1 MSQSLAEAWE
11 RILAAKMA
19 DEGSLIDALT
29 SECGIPREVLDKSG
43 SGARRL
49 ITEIR
54 STSRPGLLESLLV
67 EYGLGSGEGIALL
80 RVAEALL
87 RVPDTETIDALI
99 EDKIVSADW
108 RSHRGKSPSFMVNLA
123 TLGLQLSS
131 AILNQPERHHP
142 ASYLRRFARSACRPA
157 VRLAVSAVTRRIA
170 DHFVQGRTI
179 GEAIRASRRAG
190 RQGFCFSYDML
201 GEAALTADDAS
212 QFLDEYKGAITA
224 LAPFCTNPDF
234 RDNDGVSIKLSA
246 LHPRYEQTQRGR
258 VLDELADRLELLAIM
273 ARDANMGLNIDAEEA
288 DRLELSL
295 SVIERVLRSPELAG
309 WDGFGIVVQAY
320 GKAAPRVIDY
330 LYALAG
336 ELDRKIMIR
345 LVKGAYWDTEIKRAQ
360 EEGVEDFP
368 VYTSKPATDIAYLCC
383 ARKLFGMTDR
393 IYPQIAGHNA
403 HTVSTILELAGEGTE
418 FEFQRIHGMG
428 EELHRRILGRGRARC
443 RVYAPVGEHRELLP
457 YLARRMLENGANSSF
472 VNQIADPGCP
482 VEAIAENPFER
493 YAAIRESNREA
504 VARPPLLFGDER
516 RNSRGWDLHFPP
528 HLGELLQAREGF
540 ETSEWQTSLPVSV
553 PGHSGN
559 RIVVTNPANP
569 SDMAGSS
576 EVATV
581 ADIAA
586 AMDRAACWDDVTPG
600 HRAEILVRAS
610 ELYESSSGEFFALL
624 GRESG
629 KIMKDAIA
637 ELREAVDFLRYY
649 AAEARKLDA
658 ARPAGLFA
666 CISPWNFPL
675 AIFTGQIAGALAA
688 GNGVLAKPAEQT
700 PLVGGLATRL
710 LHHAGVPEGVLQLLP
725 GGPET
730 GRALL
735 ADSRIAGV
743 AFTGSTE
750 TARNI
755 EQTMAKTLHPASRLI
770 AETGGLNAMIADSTA
785 LPEQVIRDIVI
796 SSFRSAG
803 QRCSALRLL
812 YLQADIF
819 SDFLTML
826 FGAMDELT
834 IGDPMDIATDIGPV
848 IDAEAHAHISHYI
861 EQARQES
868 RLLKQCPCPQTGHF
882 VGPAVI
888 EINGI
893 EDLEAEI
900 FGPVLH
906 VAKFVPGQL
915 EHIIS
920 AINASGYGLTFGMHS
935 RIDVRTRQVAAKLG
949 VGNVYINRNQIGA
962 VVGSQPFGGEGL
974 SGTGPKAGG
983 PDYLPA
989 FTAGTLPGHPADSS
1003 NPVEAAAVQDLLDQ
1017 AAGESLAAIESSEYP
1032 GPTGEINILRKFPRG
1047 AVLCLGPTAEDA
1059 AEQAK
1064 TARQAGC
1071 PAVQIAE
1078 GASGPLAMSGFL
1090 PRAVL
1095 AELAGVGLVALWS
1108 DDEDLRA
1115 ARLSLSGRKGP
1126 IVPLAATAEF
1136 LERCVLERHTC
1147 TDTTAAG
1154 GNATLFASLGRMD
1167 GAGQ

>member
-1 MSQSLAEAWE
+1 MTQSPPNTWS

-19 DEGSLIDALT
+19 DEGSLIDALST
-29 SECGIPREVLDKSG
+29 ECGIPPEVLDKSG
-43 SGARRL
+43 AEARRL
-49 ITEIR
+49 IADIR
-54 STSRPGLLESLLV
+54 SNSRPGLLESLLV

-87 RVPDTETIDALI
+87 RVPDTATIDALI
-99 EDKIVSADW
+99 EDKLVAADW
-108 RSHRGKSPSFMVNLA
+108 RSHRGRSPSSMVNLA
-123 TLGLQLSS
+123 TLGLQLSAS
-131 AILNQPERHHP
+131 ILKQPGREG
-142 ASYLRRFARSACRPA
+142 ATSYLRRIARSACRPA

-179 GEAIRASRRAG
+179 EEAIRASRGAG
-190 RQGFCFSYDML
+190 KQGFCFSYDML
-201 GEAALTADDAS
+201 GEAALTAGDAS
-212 QFLDEYKGAITA
+212 QFLDDYKGAITA

-258 VLDELADRLELLAIM
+258 VLDELADRLKTLAIM

-295 SVIERVLRSPELAG
+295 AVIEKVLRSPELAG
-309 WDGFGIVVQAY
+309 WGGFGIVVQAY
-320 GKAAPRVIDY
+320 GKAAPHVIDH

-360 EEGVEDFP
+360 VEGVEDFP

-403 HTVSTILELAGEGTE
+403 HTVSTILELAGDGTE

-428 EELHRRILGRGRARC
+428 EELHRQILGRGRARC

-472 VNQIADPGCP
+472 VNQIADPDCP
-482 VEAIAENPFER
+482 VDSIAENPFER
-493 YAAIRESNREA
+493 YASIRESNREP
-504 VARPPLLFGDER
+504 VVRPRFLFGDER
-516 RNSRGWDLHFPP
+516 RNSRGWDLHYPP
-528 HLGELLQAREGF
+528 HRDELLQVREGF
-540 ETSEWQTSLPVSV
+540 LISEWQTSLPI
-553 PGHSGN
+553 PGRAGDPV
-559 RIVVTNPANP
+559 VVTNPADQ
-569 SDMAGSS
+569 SEVVGSS
-576 EVATV
+576 EVATA
-581 ADIAA
+581 ADVAA
-586 AMDRAACWDDVTPG
+586 AMDRAVCWDDVTPG
-600 HRAEILVRAS
+600 HRAEILMRAS
-610 ELYESSSGEFFALL
+610 ELYEDSSGEFFALL

-649 AAEARKLDA
+649 ATEAPKAGA

-700 PLVGGLATRL
+700 PLIGGLATRL
-710 LHHAGVPEGVLQLLP
+710 LHQAGVPENVLQLLP

-730 GRALL
+730 GRVLL
-735 ADSRIAGV
+735 ADNRIAGV

-750 TARNI
+750 TARKI
-755 EQTMAKTLHPASRLI
+755 EQHMAKTLRPASRLI

-785 LPEQVIRDIVI
+785 LPEQVIRDIVM

-812 YLQADIF
+812 YLQADIH
-819 SDFLTML
+819 SNFLKML
-826 FGAMDELT
+826 FGAMDELV
-834 IGDPMDIATDIGPV
+834 IGDPMDMATDIGPV
-848 IDAEAHAHISHYI
+848 IDADSHAHISRYI
-861 EQARQES
+861 DKARQES
-868 RLLKQCPCPQTGHF
+868 RLLKQCPVPPTGHF

-888 EINGI
+888 EVGGI

-915 EHIIS
+915 DDIIA

-935 RIDVRTRQVAAKLG
+935 RIDFRTRKVADRLG
-949 VGNVYINRNQIGA
+949 IGNVYINRNQIGA

-989 FTAGTLPGHPADSS
+989 FTAGTLPGHPADSRH
-1003 NPVEAAAVQDLLDQ
+1003 PVSPAAVQDLLDQ
-1017 AAGESLAAIESSEYP
+1017 AAGGSPAVLETREFP
-1032 GPTGEINILRKFPRG
+1032 GPTGESNILRKFPRG
-1047 AVLCLGPTAEDA
+1047 AMLCLGPTASDA
-1059 AEQAK
+1059 ADQAK

-1071 PAVQIAE
+1071 PAIQVAE
-1078 GASGPLAMSGFL
+1078 GASGPLAISGFL
-1090 PRAVL
+1090 PRAAL
-1095 AELAGVGLVALWS
+1095 AELAGIGMVALWS
-1108 DDEDLRA
+1108 DEEDLRA
-1115 ARLSLSGRKGP
+1115 ARLALSERDGP
-1126 IVPLAATAEF
+1126 IIPLAATTEF
-1136 LERCVLERHTC
+1136 LERCILERHTC

-1167 GAGQ
+1167 GGE